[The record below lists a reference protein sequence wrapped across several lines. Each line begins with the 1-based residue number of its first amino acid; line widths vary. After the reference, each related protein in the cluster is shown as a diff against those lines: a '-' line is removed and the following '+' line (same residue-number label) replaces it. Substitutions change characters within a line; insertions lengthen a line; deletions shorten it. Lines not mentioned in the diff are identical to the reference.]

1 MVPLNHSDRFTVSK
15 ALLEFSGVDNVG
27 KKQSQQPSTMF
38 ALKFFN
44 LCPSLDRDS
53 LQFPGGHEH
62 QSTKVSRWNQWENG
76 STAGDACSTFGR
88 FGAIG
93 AHAYVTN
100 SGSNSVF
107 NSLRAFNASYPQDKI
122 RQWRCLK

>member
-76 STAGDACSTFGR
+76 SNGR
-88 FGAIG
+88 GRMLHIWPFR
-93 AHAYVTN
+93 
-100 SGSNSVF
+100 SNRGTR
-107 NSLRAFNASYPQDKI
+107 LRDQLWLELGFQFPARI
-122 RQWRCLK
+122 